1 MSVLCQVG
9 TLVWMTISQ
18 ATIGSLAS
26 LLFLG
31 ALASRCSVEH
41 RSSRWKTGVL
51 AKGKTECLAATC
63 VVCRW
68 SATFSHPM
76 VPVDEQSNTTQVHY
90 LEAMSALQHSMLVLL
105 LLLLP
110 LLQHLLPRKDV
121 VIDISPA
128 LHPRRLTARSDTC
141 ENTYLPNGQAAGEYD
156 PIFFTA
162 VVDYLHSAASASA
175 AAGVVKWYRIA
186 DPFTHHH
193 DQRFHG
199 AVAIRYGTCKLS
211 NGSQRKKF
219 CASLTGMP

>member
-51 AKGKTECLAATC
+51 AKGKTKCLAATC

-90 LEAMSALQHSMLVLL
+90 LEAMSALQHSMLVLVL

-121 VIDISPA
+121 VIGISPA

-162 VVDYLHSAASASA
+162 VVDYTQPRLQPQQQA
-175 AAGVVKWYRIA
+175 
-186 DPFTHHH
+186 
-193 DQRFHG
+193 
-199 AVAIRYGTCKLS
+199 
-211 NGSQRKKF
+211 
-219 CASLTGMP
+219 

>member
-51 AKGKTECLAATC
+51 AKGKTKCLAATC

-76 VPVDEQSNTTQVHY
+76 VPVDEQSNTT
-90 LEAMSALQHSMLVLL
+90 LEAMSALEHSMLILV
-105 LLLLP
+105 LLLP
-110 LLQHLLPRKDV
+110 LLRHLLPRKDV

-141 ENTYLPNGQAAGEYD
+141 KNTYLPTEWASRGRIR
-156 PIFFTA
+156 PHL
-162 VVDYLHSAASASA
+162 LH
-175 AAGVVKWYRIA
+175 
-186 DPFTHHH
+186 
-193 DQRFHG
+193 
-199 AVAIRYGTCKLS
+199 
-211 NGSQRKKF
+211 GS
-219 CASLTGMP
+219 S

>member
-51 AKGKTECLAATC
+51 AKGKTKCLAATC

-90 LEAMSALQHSMLVLL
+90 LEAMSALQHSMLVLV

-141 ENTYLPNGQAAGEYD
+141 KNTYLLPNGQAAGEYD

-162 VVDYLHSAASASA
+162 VVDYTQPH
-175 AAGVVKWYRIA
+175 
-186 DPFTHHH
+186 P
-193 DQRFHG
+193 QP
-199 AVAIRYGTCKLS
+199 
-211 NGSQRKKF
+211 QQQE
-219 CASLTGMP
+219 

>member
-18 ATIGSLAS
+18 TTIGSLAS

-51 AKGKTECLAATC
+51 AKGKTKCLAATC

-76 VPVDEQSNTTQVHY
+76 VPVAEQSNTTQVHY
-90 LEAMSALQHSMLVLL
+90 LEAMSALQHSMLVLV

-156 PIFFTA
+156 PIIFTA
-162 VVDYLHSAASASA
+162 VVDYTQPHPQPQQQA
-175 AAGVVKWYRIA
+175 
-186 DPFTHHH
+186 
-193 DQRFHG
+193 
-199 AVAIRYGTCKLS
+199 
-211 NGSQRKKF
+211 
-219 CASLTGMP
+219 

>member
-51 AKGKTECLAATC
+51 AKGKTKCLAATC

-76 VPVDEQSNTTQVHY
+76 VPVGRGRTVEHDPGTLSG
-90 LEAMSALQHSMLVLL
+90 S
-105 LLLLP
+105 
-110 LLQHLLPRKDV
+110 DV
-121 VIDISPA
+121 SI
-128 LHPRRLTARSDTC
+128 
-141 ENTYLPNGQAAGEYD
+141 AA
-156 PIFFTA
+156 FNA
-162 VVDYLHSAASASA
+162 CSCSSSSSSSSAASAA
-175 AAGVVKWYRIA
+175 EKGRR
-186 DPFTHHH
+186 H
-193 DQRFHG
+193 
-199 AVAIRYGTCKLS
+199 RYLSGFAPKTTDCKV
-211 NGSQRKKF
+211 RY
-219 CASLTGMP
+219 M

>member
-9 TLVWMTISQ
+9 TLVWQVWMTISQ

-41 RSSRWKTGVL
+41 RSS
-51 AKGKTECLAATC
+51 KGKTKCLAATC

-90 LEAMSALQHSMLVLL
+90 LEAMSALQHSMLVLV

-162 VVDYLHSAASASA
+162 VVDYTQPHPQPQQQA
-175 AAGVVKWYRIA
+175 
-186 DPFTHHH
+186 
-193 DQRFHG
+193 
-199 AVAIRYGTCKLS
+199 
-211 NGSQRKKF
+211 
-219 CASLTGMP
+219 